1 MSFVIAAFTF
11 GLAAGL
17 NPGPLGVFV
26 IHQTMAKGYRS
37 GVLASLIPFLTDLPI
52 GLLVVLLTLQLRETP
67 WFVVSI
73 SAIGSIYLARMAYKI
88 FNSPNSIDLSK
99 PEFNVDESVRE
110 EADTKPAP
118 EPAGILD
125 WKTGLKMN
133 FLNPVPYIFWGT
145 VGGVYII
152 KGTVLEACIFI
163 LCMLLTLSSTKF
175 LVAVLIR
182 FLGQRFSPRVY
193 SGILRSLS
201 LPMLIYS
208 GRLMYS
214 AITSI

>member
-26 IHQTMAKGYRS
+26 IHQTLAKGYRS

-52 GLLVVLLTLQLRETP
+52 GLLVVLLTLQLGETP

-73 SAIGSIYLARMAYKI
+73 SAIGSIYLAWMAYRI
-88 FNSPNSIDLSK
+88 FNSPGSIDPSK
-99 PEFNVDESVRE
+99 PEFNADDSVR

-118 EPAGILD
+118 VGILD
-125 WKTGLKMN
+125 WQTGLKMN

-152 KGTVLEACIFI
+152 KGTVLEAGIFI

-175 LVAVLIR
+175 IVAVLIR

-201 LPMLIYS
+201 LPMLLYS

-214 AITSI
+214 AIISI